1 MKKLL
6 PIIVLITL
14 SCNLHGQNPPYQVG
28 ERVEYI
34 IHYGLING
42 GVASLELKKDTFAGK
57 EYLHSVFIAKTTGI
71 ADALFKV
78 RDSYESYFDAKSE
91 LPVKSIRNIQEGRYK
106 KYNLVLF
113 SKPHR
118 LAQNPWR
125 IPLEPAPEKDF
136 PQDCKHK
143 APQQY

>member
-28 ERVEYI
+28 EKVEYI

-57 EYLHSVFIAKTTGI
+57 EYLHSVFIAKTTGL

-113 SKPHR
+113 DHQTRADSAILPAER
-118 LAQNPWR
+118 NAD
-125 IPLEPAPEKDF
+125 IPGI
-136 PQDCKHK
+136 H
-143 APQQY
+143 